1 MDRNTTSLEKL
12 LPKKFLVLYIDSYL
26 YFFSLYYPLAEM
38 TPECIRVEILSFS
51 GEKDKKFNAKDLI
64 GFYKRVM
71 AQGDARMMQRDFSC
85 GQYLILDCRGI
96 YSSHLTELPWML
108 VQKFTALVQVY
119 TNNFLI
125 IIKSINYSLLNKF

>member
-1 MDRNTTSLEKL
+1 
-12 LPKKFLVLYIDSYL
+12 
-26 YFFSLYYPLAEM
+26 M
-38 TPECIRVEILSFS
+38 TPECIRVEVLSFS
-51 GEKDKKFNAKDLI
+51 AEKDKKFNAKDLI

-125 IIKSINYSLLNKF
+125 ITKSINYSLLNKF